1 MNGAESLVQTL
12 VDGGVEVCFS
22 NPGTSEMH
30 FVAALDRVPGI
41 RCVLCMF
48 EGGVTG
54 AADGY
59 ARMAEKPAATL
70 LHCGPGL
77 GNAIANLHNAKRAR
91 SPVVNIVGDHA
102 TYHVKYD
109 APLTS
114 DVEGLARPVSHW
126 VRTSPSA
133 ARVGADAAE
142 AIAAAR
148 TAPGRVAT
156 LVLPAD
162 TAWAEGGV
170 VAKVPEIPKPAP
182 VSADAIDAAAK
193 AVREGAGT
201 VLLLGHTAL
210 RQTGLDWAGAIAA
223 KTGCRILAQMSNA
236 RMQRGAGRV
245 AIDRVPYPVDMALN
259 ALKEVRKLILVGTH
273 APVAF
278 FAYPGKP
285 SALAPEDCRVST
297 LATPADDVPGALA
310 ALGQAVGARLD
321 DAPRQKLSP
330 PPLPKGAVTS
340 ENIAAVIGALLP
352 ENAIVCDESVT
363 TGRGFFPLSR
373 TAQPHD
379 WMQLTGGAIGEGIPM
394 ATGAAIACP
403 DRKVINFEADG
414 SAMYTVQSL
423 WTQAREKLNV
433 MTLIWS
439 NRSYAILRG
448 ELTAVGAKN
457 PGRTAI
463 DMLSLDNPALD
474 WVALAKGM
482 GVEAVRVETLEA
494 LIDAFR
500 AGLKRTTPFLI
511 EVVM

>member
-12 VDGGVEVCFS
+12 VDGGVDVCFS

-30 FVAALDRVPGI
+30 FVAALDRVPGV
-41 RCVLCMF
+41 RCVLCLF
-48 EGGVTG
+48 EGGVSG

-59 ARMAEKPAATL
+59 ARMADKPAATL

-102 TYHVKYD
+102 TYHVRYD

-114 DVEGLARPVSHW
+114 DAEGLARPVSAW
-126 VRTSPSA
+126 VRRSA
-133 ARVGADAAE
+133 NAETVGADAAD
-142 AIAAAR
+142 AIAAAL
-148 TAPGRVAT
+148 APPGQVAT
-156 LVLPAD
+156 LILPAD
-162 TAWAEGGV
+162 TAWTEGGR
-170 VAKVPEIPKPAP
+170 VARLGTIQKPAP
-182 VSADAIDAAAK
+182 VRAEAIDAAAR
-193 AVREGAGT
+193 AVRAGAGT
-201 VLLLGHTAL
+201 MLLLGHTAL
-210 RQTGLDWAGAIAA
+210 RQQGLDWAGAIAA
-223 KTGCRILAQMSNA
+223 KTGCRFMAQMSNA

-245 AIDRVPYPVDMALN
+245 AIDRIPYPVGMALT
-259 ALKEVRKLILVGTH
+259 ALKDVKQLVLVGTH

-285 SALAPEDCRVST
+285 SALAPAGCEVST
-297 LATPADDVPGALA
+297 FATPAHDLTGALA
-310 ALGQAVGARLD
+310 ALGAAVGAKLA
-321 DAPRQKLSP
+321 DAPRQKLDP
-330 PPLPKGAVTS
+330 PPLPRGALTS
-340 ENIAAVIGALLP
+340 EHIAAVIGALMP

-373 TAQPHD
+373 AAQPHD

-439 NRSYAILRG
+439 NRAYEILRG

-457 PGRTAI
+457 PGRTAM
-463 DMLSLDNPALD
+463 DMLSLGNPDID
-474 WVALAKGM
+474 WIALAKGM
-482 GVEAVRVETLEA
+482 GVEAVRADTIEA
-494 LIDAFR
+494 LIDAFKT
-500 AGLKRTTPFLI
+500 GLKRTTPFLI

>member
-41 RCVLCMF
+41 RCVLCLF

-77 GNAIANLHNAKRAR
+77 GNAIANLHNARRAR

-126 VRTSPSA
+126 IRTSPDA
-133 ARVGADAAE
+133 GRVGADAAE
-142 AIAAAR
+142 AIVAAR

-162 TAWAEGGV
+162 TAWTEGGV
-170 VAKVPEIPKPAP
+170 VAKTPAAPAP
-182 VSADAIDAAAK
+182 QAVSSQALDDAAR

-201 VLLLGHTAL
+201 MLLLGHTAL
-210 RQTGLDWAGAIAA
+210 RQAGLDWAGAIAA
-223 KTGCRILAQMSNA
+223 RTGCRFMAQMSNA
-236 RMQRGAGRV
+236 RMARGAGRV
-245 AIDRVPYPVDMALN
+245 AIDRIPYPVDMALN
-259 ALKEVRKLILVGTH
+259 VLKDVKKLILVGTH

-285 SALAPEDCRVST
+285 SALAPEACEVSV
-297 LATPADDVPGALA
+297 LASPADDVPGALA
-310 ALGQAVGARLD
+310 ALGAAVGAKPV
-321 DAPRQKLSP
+321 DAPRQKLAP
-330 PPLPKGAVTS
+330 PPLPKGGITS
-340 ENIAAVIGALLP
+340 EHIAAVIGALLP
-352 ENAIVCDESVT
+352 EGAIVCDESVT
-363 TGRGFFPLSR
+363 TGRGFFPLTRASP
-373 TAQPHD
+373 PHD
-379 WMQLTGGAIGEGIPM
+379 WLQLTGGAIGEGIPM

-403 DRKVINFEADG
+403 DRKVINLEADG

-423 WTQAREKLNV
+423 WTQARERLNV

-482 GVEAVRVETLEA
+482 GVEAVRADTLEA
-494 LIDAFR
+494 LIDCFR
-500 AGLKRTTPFLI
+500 AGLRRTTPFLI